1 MVDPDDHPPLPARPP
16 LLTPERI
23 AELVVDR
30 LMGVASPEAVA
41 VGRLLISVD
50 PGSVRLARR
59 YEARARS
66 LMEHSEDPIERYL
79 RLTNP

>member
-1 MVDPDDHPPLPARPP
+1 MVDPNGHPPLPDRPP

-30 LMGVASPEAVA
+30 LMGFASPEAVA
-41 VGRLLISVD
+41 VGHLLISID

-59 YEARARS
+59 YEARVQT

-79 RLTNP
+79 RLTDR

>member
-1 MVDPDDHPPLPARPP
+1 M
-16 LLTPERI
+16 
-23 AELVVDR
+23 VVDR

-41 VGRLLISVD
+41 VGHLLISVD

-66 LMEHSEDPIERYL
+66 LMEHSEDPIVRYL
-79 RLTNP
+79 RLINP

>member
-1 MVDPDDHPPLPARPP
+1 MVDHSDHPPLPARPP

-30 LMGVASPEAVA
+30 LMGFASPEAVA
-41 VGRLLISVD
+41 VGHLLISVD

-59 YEARARS
+59 YEARARA
-66 LMEHSEDPIERYL
+66 LIEHSEDPSERYL
-79 RLTNP
+79 RLTKP